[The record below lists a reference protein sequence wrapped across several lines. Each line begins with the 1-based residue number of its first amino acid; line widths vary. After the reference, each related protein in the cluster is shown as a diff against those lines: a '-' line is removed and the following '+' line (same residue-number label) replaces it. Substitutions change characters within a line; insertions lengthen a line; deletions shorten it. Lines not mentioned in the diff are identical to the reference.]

1 MQDMAPPKKK
11 AINVSI
17 DPELA
22 ADAREAGVNVSGV
35 LDRALR
41 TELKAHREAKWREE
55 NREAIEA
62 SNAELQRNGL
72 WCDKYR
78 TW

>member
-1 MQDMAPPKKK
+1 MSATVLKKK
-11 AINVSI
+11 AVNVAI

-22 ADAREAGVNVSGV
+22 AEARAAGVNVSGV

-41 TELKAHREAKWREE
+41 IALKAHREAKWREE
-55 NREAIEA
+55 NREEIET